1 MPAEGL
7 VDFTP
12 EEYRRRLDGLRQ
24 RMARGRFDAV
34 LLTTEA
40 NHRYFTG
47 HASHRWMHKYT
58 AIFALLP
65 LEGDP
70 VLIVPPLEAG
80 MCEEDSWIE
89 NIRIYPPARIR
100 AGIDAITEATR
111 ALGLKRATIGMELG
125 GVLWMRMP
133 FEDFGLLQQNL
144 PDVDFVDAS
153 SALWELRARK
163 SPAEMEYI
171 RRAVAITDGAFE
183 AFLDQ
188 IRTGMTENEAHR
200 LLAVEHLTRGAESPG
215 SITLSAHTP
224 GEVRSCDRGLRRHT
238 DRVLI
243 EGELIAH
250 DAGGVYHGYW
260 SDYCRTFALGH
271 AAPHHADAYRV
282 VYACMQAAI
291 EVIRPGVPIADLVRA
306 SNEVMAASGHAEHA
320 ARVSSIGHAM
330 GLDIIEPPFIALED
344 ETLLAEGMVLTV
356 EPSLY
361 AHDAYIMLEEDVLV
375 TDTGYEVLS
384 KPASPELPVL

>member
-7 VDFTP
+7 VDFAP
-12 EEYRRRLDGLRQ
+12 VEYHRRMDGLRQ
-24 RMARGRFDAV
+24 RMAESRMDAV

-65 LEGDP
+65 LEADP

-80 MCEEDSWIE
+80 MCEEDSWIDAV
-89 NIRIYPPARIR
+89 RTYPPARIR
-100 AGIDAITEATR
+100 AGVGAITETVR
-111 ALGLKRATIGMELG
+111 SLQLEKATIGAELG

-153 SALWELRARK
+153 AMLWELRARK
-163 SPAEMEYI
+163 SPAEMDYI
-171 RRAVAITDGAFE
+171 RRAVAITDEAFE
-183 AFLDQ
+183 AFFDQ
-188 IRTGMTENEAHR
+188 IRPGMTENEAHR
-200 LLAVEHLTRGAESPG
+200 LLAVEHLSRGAESPG

-224 GEVRSCDRGLRRHT
+224 GVVRSCDRGLRRHT
-238 DRVLI
+238 DRVLTQ
-243 EGELIAH
+243 GELIAH

-260 SDYCRTFALGH
+260 SDTCRTFALGR
-271 AAPHHADAYRV
+271 AEPHHADAYRV

-291 EVIRPGVPIADLVRA
+291 ETVRPGVPIADLVRA
-306 SNEVMAASGHAEHA
+306 SNATLAASGYAEHA
-320 ARVSSIGHAM
+320 ATVTSIGHAM

-344 ETLLAEGMVLTV
+344 ETLLQEGMVLTV

-361 AHDAYIMLEEDVLV
+361 AFDAYIMLEEDVVV
-375 TDTGYEVLS
+375 TPDGYEVLS
-384 KPASPELPVL
+384 EPASPELPVL

>member
-1 MPAEGL
+1 MLAEGL
-7 VDFTP
+7 VDFIT
-12 EEYRRRLDGLRQ
+12 EEYHRRVEGLRQ
-24 RMARGRFDAV
+24 RMARDRVDAV

-58 AIFALLP
+58 AIFAILP
-65 LEGDP
+65 LKADP

-80 MCEEDSWIE
+80 MCEEDSWIDTV
-89 NIRIYPPARIR
+89 RIYPPARVR
-100 AGIDAITEATR
+100 AGVDTITETVR
-111 ALGLKRATIGMELG
+111 SLGLENGTIGTELG

-153 SALWELRARK
+153 AALWELRARK
-163 SPAEMEYI
+163 SPAEMDYI

-183 AFLDQ
+183 AFLGQ
-188 IRTGMTENEAHR
+188 IKPGMTESEAHR
-200 LLAVEHLTRGAESPG
+200 LLAVEHLSRGAESPG

-224 GEVRSCDRGLRRHT
+224 GVVRSCDRGLRRHT
-238 DRVLI
+238 DRVLTD
-243 EGELIAH
+243 GELIAH

-260 SDYCRTFALGH
+260 SDYCRTFALGR

-291 EVIRPGVPIADLVRA
+291 DAVRPGVPIADLVRA
-306 SNEVMAASGHAEHA
+306 SNDVMATSGHAEHA
-320 ARVSSIGHAM
+320 AKVSSIGHAM

-344 ETLLAEGMVLTV
+344 DTILDEGMVLTV

-375 TDTGYEVLS
+375 TRDGYEVLS
-384 KPASPELPVL
+384 EPASPELPVL

>member
-7 VDFTP
+7 VDFAP
-12 EEYRRRLDGLRQ
+12 VEYHRRMDGLRQ
-24 RMARGRFDAV
+24 RMAESRMDAV

-65 LEGDP
+65 LEADP

-80 MCEEDSWIE
+80 MCEEDSWIDAV
-89 NIRIYPPARIR
+89 RTYPPARIR
-100 AGIDAITEATR
+100 AGVGAITETVR
-111 ALGLKRATIGMELG
+111 SLQLEKATIGAELG

-153 SALWELRARK
+153 AMLWELRARK
-163 SPAEMEYI
+163 SPAEMDYI
-171 RRAVAITDGAFE
+171 RRAVAITDEAFE
-183 AFLDQ
+183 AFFDQ
-188 IRTGMTENEAHR
+188 IRPGMTENEAHR
-200 LLAVEHLTRGAESPG
+200 LLAIEHLSRGAESPG

-224 GEVRSCDRGLRRHT
+224 GVVRSCDRGLRRHT
-238 DRVLI
+238 DRVLTQ
-243 EGELIAH
+243 GELIAH

-260 SDYCRTFALGH
+260 SDTCRTFALGR
-271 AAPHHADAYRV
+271 AEPHHADAYRV

-291 EVIRPGVPIADLVRA
+291 ETVRPGVPIADLVRA
-306 SNEVMAASGHAEHA
+306 SNATLAASGYAEHA
-320 ARVSSIGHAM
+320 ATVTSIGHAM

-344 ETLLAEGMVLTV
+344 ETLLQEGMVLTV

-361 AHDAYIMLEEDVLV
+361 AFDAYIMLEEDVVV
-375 TDTGYEVLS
+375 TPDGYEVLS
-384 KPASPELPVL
+384 EPASPELPVL